1 MPLATVKKA
10 SARKSSGGKSAGKS
24 AAKTTAKMASKTK
37 AKATKTA
44 AKRAASGKP
53 AGKRTAK
60 KSAAARKPATLKAS
74 TIKKAK
80 VKTAKVKTV
89 AVKKAAA
96 KKAAAKS
103 AAGKESGTSMV
114 ESPLKV
120 GSPAPDFALPDDTG
134 STVTLGDFRGKKVV
148 LYFYPKDSTPG
159 CTQESCDFR
168 DNLARI
174 GERGAVVLGLSADS
188 VDSHKR
194 FKAKQGLNFPLLSD
208 PERQALEAYG
218 VWQEKSLYGRKFMG
232 IVRTTVILDEQGR
245 VAKVFPKVKV
255 GGHVDEVLASL

>member
-1 MPLATVKKA
+1 VATFKKA
-10 SARKSSGGKSAGKS
+10 SARKPSGGRSSGKPAAKRATAGKS
-24 AAKTTAKMASKTK
+24 AAKRTS
-37 AKATKTA
+37 AKAAATKKA
-44 AKRAASGKP
+44 A
-53 AGKRTAK
+53 AGKRAPKSAAAK
-60 KSAAARKPATLKAS
+60 KSAGRAATMKAATLKTA
-74 TIKKAK
+74 T
-80 VKTAKVKTV
+80 VKTAT
-89 AVKKAAA
+89 VKKVAE
-96 KKAAAKS
+96 KA
-103 AAGKESGTSMV
+103 AAGKESGTAMV

-120 GSPAPDFALPDDTG
+120 GAPAPDFSLPDDTG
-134 STVTLGDFRGKKVV
+134 RTVTLGDFRGKKVV
-148 LYFYPKDSTPG
+148 LYFYPKDATPG

-194 FKAKQGLNFPLLSD
+194 FKAKQGLTFPLLSD
-208 PERQALEAYG
+208 PERKALEAYG

>member
-1 MPLATVKKA
+1 MATVKKA
-10 SARKSSGGKSAGKS
+10 STRKSSGGKSAGKP
-24 AAKTTAKMASKTK
+24 AAKVAKVVKPG
-37 AKATKTA
+37 AKSV
-44 AKRAASGKP
+44 KRATPGKP
-53 AGKRTAK
+53 AAKRTAK
-60 KSAAARKPATLKAS
+60 KSAAAKKPAT
-74 TIKKAK
+74 KKAATK
-80 VKTAKVKTV
+80 KTAKVKTV
-89 AVKKAAA
+89 AVKKPAA
-96 KKAAAKS
+96 KAAAR
-103 AAGKESGTSMV
+103 KESGKAMV

-120 GSPAPDFALPDDTG
+120 GAPAPDFALPDDTG
-134 STVTLGDFRGKKVV
+134 RTVTLGDFRGKKVV

-194 FKAKQGLNFPLLSD
+194 FKAKQGLTFPLLSD
-208 PERQALEAYG
+208 PERRALEAYG